1 MRPSA
6 IPFRA
11 PGVRCLL
18 LAAILLLAGCSS
30 MGTLRTFLGGK
41 FVVTEAE
48 LQQRLDRRFPRDFEA
63 AGGIATVTLEQPQ
76 ARLQDEHLYL
86 AFDVQ
91 GAVAGLRVGPRGHFA
106 LVSGLRFD
114 PDSQALYL
122 HEPQLTRLD
131 LPRVPG
137 LPAGEELLALGDA
150 VLAEYAR
157 NEPVY
162 VLSERRQSQV
172 PLGRSVYRVDI
183 ENGRIV
189 IGVRR

>member
-1 MRPSA
+1 MSA
-6 IPFRA
+6 ASPFRRRIA
-11 PGVRCLL
+11 LL
-18 LAAILLLAGCSS
+18 LVLSTMLPLAGCSS
-30 MGTLRTFLGGK
+30 MGTLRAFLGGTV
-41 FVVTEAE
+41 VVTDAE
-48 LQQRLDRRFPRDFEA
+48 LQQRFDRRFPRDFELG
-63 AGGIATVTLEQPQ
+63 GGIATLTLEQPQ
-76 ARLQDEHLYL
+76 SRLQDDQLWL

-91 GAVAGLRVGPRGHFA
+91 ATVAGLRVGPRGHFA

-122 HEPQLTRLD
+122 HEPRLTRLD
-131 LPRVPG
+131 LPRMPG

-150 VLAEYAR
+150 LLAEYAR

-189 IGVRR
+189 IGVTR